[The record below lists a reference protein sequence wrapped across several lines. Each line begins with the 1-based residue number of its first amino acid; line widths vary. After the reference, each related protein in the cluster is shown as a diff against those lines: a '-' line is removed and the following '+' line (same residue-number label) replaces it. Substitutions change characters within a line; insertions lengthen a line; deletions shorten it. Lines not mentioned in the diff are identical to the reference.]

1 MGTHTDFTGAIRIT
15 PCVAE
20 PLATKL
26 QEFMDIRHMLRN
38 VELLYKLFPD
48 PEDRKELSLF
58 GDGDFGEEGAFFL
71 PRETKDFFARPSESG
86 PYPEAIDEQN
96 GLNMPP
102 EPCPSLYCDLNLLHD
117 KQRNCS
123 YLGWNEAEKSYYITD
138 WIELIA
144 SWLAPR
150 GYHLDG
156 KMFAVVEGGMS
167 FYSITVQDSEV
178 TSEEFEPD
186 VTYWPE
192 FNELLY
198 EN

>member
-1 MGTHTDFTGAIRIT
+1 M
-15 PCVAE
+15 
-20 PLATKL
+20 
-26 QEFMDIRHMLRN
+26 
-38 VELLYKLFPD
+38 
-48 PEDRKELSLF
+48 
-58 GDGDFGEEGAFFL
+58 
-71 PRETKDFFARPSESG
+71 
-86 PYPEAIDEQN
+86 
-96 GLNMPP
+96 
-102 EPCPSLYCDLNLLHD
+102 LLHD

-123 YLGWNEAEKSYYITD
+123 YLGWNEAVKSYYITD

-167 FYSITVQDSEV
+167 FYSITVQDAEV
-178 TSEEFEPD
+178 TSEEFEPE

-198 EN
+198 ED